1 MSWASSSFSNL
12 RASRPG
18 PRVKIV
24 QVSSEAKQR
33 PIMMAFTIKSAR
45 RTTARALHV
54 PFDLP
59 SCAAADVVAM
69 RATHRNEMVTRNSQ
83 SMTRSG
89 AFLKKR
95 GLLRCRVQEKHGR
108 WRERSR
114 LSFLPNFIS
123 TDLNSSKAPLETFQ
137 TRCQL
142 TRVVDD
148 RDILSRSARICVA
161 VTIVSL

>member
-1 MSWASSSFSNL
+1 VSTVSGPGDDVAGRVGLMFRVFHHQVGPSNHREL
-12 RASRPG
+12 ITFPL
-18 PRVKIV
+18 IC
-24 QVSSEAKQR
+24 
-33 PIMMAFTIKSAR
+33 
-45 RTTARALHV
+45 L
-54 PFDLP
+54 
-59 SCAAADVVAM
+59 SCAVADVVAM

-95 GLLRCRVQEKHGR
+95 GLLRCRVQEKHCR

-114 LSFLPNFIS
+114 LFFLPNFNS
-123 TDLNSSKAPLETFQ
+123 TDLNSSKVPLEFFQ

-161 VTIVSL
+161 VTIASL